1 MSGWFW
7 VIAVL
12 LLLGSFA
19 CWSFLRRART
29 TTEPGMPFAGPHPA
43 DPTRTPRARR
53 TRTGGTR
60 ALRTIDRD
68 RFLVAWHSTT
78 SRFVEDPA
86 QAISEADRLLADI
99 MEARG
104 LPMLDFDAASEELT
118 VGHPHLA
125 EHYRAARRIARQ
137 SEAGVAGTEAL
148 HRGLSHY
155 KNMID
160 ELLEVGRRPSATEF

>member
-7 VIAVL
+7 VIAVV

-19 CWSFLRRART
+19 GWSWLHHMRAA
-29 TTEPGMPFAGPHPA
+29 TEPGVPFAGPHPA
-43 DPTRTPRARR
+43 NPARTPRALR
-53 TRTGGTR
+53 TRKGRTR
-60 ALRTIDRD
+60 ALRVIDRD

-78 SRFVEDPA
+78 SRFVDDPA

-118 VGHPHLA
+118 VSHPHLA

-155 KNMID
+155 KSMID
-160 ELLEVGRRPSATEF
+160 ELLEVGRRPSATGF